1 MSRVGKLPIK
11 LAANTQVKI
20 ENGQI
25 VVKGPK
31 GELKQAMHPQVMI
44 NITPEEVKVTVKDA
58 TDKKQCALWGL
69 YRNLINNMVLG
80 VNEGFSKK
88 LEFKGVGYKAQVGG
102 NKVVM
107 SLGYSHT
114 IDFMLPAGITAAVEG
129 NFITLSGIDKQLVG
143 EKAAQLRRLRL
154 PEPYKGKCIKYDE
167 EVIRRKAG
175 KTAASK

>member
-11 LAANTQVKI
+11 LAANTQVKV
-20 ENGQI
+20 EGGQI

-31 GELKQAMHPQVMI
+31 GELKQALHPQVMV
-44 NITPEEVKVTVKDA
+44 NVTPEEVTVTIKD
-58 TDKKQCALWGL
+58 TSDKKQCALWGL

-80 VNEGFSKK
+80 VNTGFSRK
-88 LEFKGVGYKAQVGG
+88 LEFKGVGYKAQVSGQ
-102 NKVVM
+102 KLVM
-107 SLGYSHT
+107 SLGYSHN
-114 IDFMLPAGITAAVEG
+114 IDFMLPAGITATVEG

-154 PEPYKGKCIKYDE
+154 PEPYKGKGIKYDD

>member
-69 YRNLINNMVLG
+69 YRNLINNMVIG

-88 LEFKGVGYKAQVGG
+88 LEIKGVGYKALATG
-102 NKVVM
+102 NKLVM
-107 SLGYSHT
+107 NLGYSHP
-114 IDFMLPAGITAAVEG
+114 IDFMLPAGIVAVVEG
-129 NFITLSGIDKQLVG
+129 NFITISGIDKQLVG

-154 PEPYKGKCIKYDE
+154 PEPYKGKGVKYDT
-167 EVIRRKAG
+167 EVVRRKAG

>member
-31 GELKQAMHPQVMI
+31 GELKQATHPHVDV
-44 NITPEEVKVTVKDA
+44 NITPEEVTVTIKD
-58 TDKKQCALWGL
+58 TSNKKQCALWGL
-69 YRNLINNMVLG
+69 YRNLINNMVIG

-88 LEFKGVGYKAQVGG
+88 LEFKGVGYKAQVAG
-102 NKVVM
+102 NKLVM
-107 SLGYSHT
+107 NLGYSHP
-114 IDFMLPAGITAAVEG
+114 IDFMLPAGITAVVEG

-143 EKAAQLRRLRL
+143 EKAAQLRGLRL
-154 PEPYKGKCIKYDE
+154 PEPYKGKGIKYDD

>member
-31 GELKQAMHPQVMI
+31 GELKQAMHPHVSV
-44 NITPEEVKVTVKDA
+44 NITPEEVTVTIKDDS
-58 TDKKQCALWGL
+58 DKKQCALWGL
-69 YRNLINNMVLG
+69 YRNLINNMVIG
-80 VNEGFSKK
+80 VNDGFSKK
-88 LEFKGVGYKAQVGG
+88 LEIKGVGYKASVAG
-102 NKVVM
+102 NKLIM
-107 SLGYSHT
+107 NLGYSHP
-114 IDFMLPAGITAAVEG
+114 IDFMLPDGVTALVEG
-129 NFITLSGIDKQLVG
+129 NFITLSSIDKQLVG

-154 PEPYKGKCIKYDE
+154 PEPYKGKGVKYDD

>member
-11 LAANTQVKI
+11 LAANTQAKI
-20 ENGQI
+20 EAGQI

-31 GELKQAMHPQVMI
+31 GELKQALHPNVMI
-44 NITPEEVKVTVKDA
+44 NITPEEVNVTIKDA
-58 TDKKQCALWGL
+58 SDKKQCAFWGL

-88 LEFKGVGYKAQVGG
+88 LEIKGVGYKAQVVG
-102 NKVVM
+102 NKLVM
-107 SLGYSHT
+107 NLGYSHP
-114 IDFMLPAGITAAVEG
+114 IDFILPSGITAAVDG

-154 PEPYKGKCIKYDE
+154 PEPYKGKGVKYDD

>member
-11 LAANTQVKI
+11 LDAKTQVKI
-20 ENGQI
+20 EAGQI

-31 GELKQAMHPQVMI
+31 GELKQAMHPHVSV
-44 NITPEEVKVTVKDA
+44 NITPEEVTVAIKDA

-69 YRNLINNMVLG
+69 YRNLINNMVIG

-88 LEFKGVGYKAQVGG
+88 LEIKGVGYKAQVAG
-102 NKVVM
+102 NKLIM
-107 SLGYSHT
+107 NLGYSHP
-114 IDFMLPAGITAAVEG
+114 IDFMLPTGITAAVEG
-129 NFITLSGIDKQLVG
+129 NFITISGIDKQLVG
-143 EKAAQLRRLRL
+143 EKAAQLRSLRL
-154 PEPYKGKCIKYDE
+154 PEPYKGKGVKYDD